1 MSPQLRGVPIM
12 VGIEM
17 EQNLL
22 LSVNFVNN

>member
-1 MSPQLRGVPIM
+1 MSHQLRGVPIM